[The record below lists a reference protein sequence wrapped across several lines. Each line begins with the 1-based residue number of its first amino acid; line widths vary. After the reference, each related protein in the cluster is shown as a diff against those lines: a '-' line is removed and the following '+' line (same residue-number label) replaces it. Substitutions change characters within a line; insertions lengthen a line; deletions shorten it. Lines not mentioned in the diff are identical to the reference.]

1 MEWAGQTYSSP
12 PLRAV
17 AWRSRTPTRV
27 GCSNEF
33 VAPRV
38 RAVHLPAAHL
48 ARHVRARHLDGRGQ
62 VPIAVAVDQRDRDL
76 AAGLVAAG
84 DRVDHRERPQ
94 VRDVVHAPAA
104 RVHLPL
110 GRQDVLRAVD
120 VHVEG
125 DRPGVLGVES
135 ERVVDR
141 LQEQTLAAR
150 EDRGDRV
157 HELGE
162 VGHADHPAVADEAV
176 EVRGHREGVGEG
188 VALLHPTH
196 PVLVAAGP
204 PPYVPLV
211 EGDVDRVG
219 DLLHVADPLDQRR
232 ADAHR
237 ALGLV

>member
-104 RVHLPL
+104 RD
-110 GRQDVLRAVD
+110 RQRWALTA
-120 VHVEG
+120 
-125 DRPGVLGVES
+125 
-135 ERVVDR
+135 
-141 LQEQTLAAR
+141 
-150 EDRGDRV
+150 
-157 HELGE
+157 
-162 VGHADHPAVADEAV
+162 
-176 EVRGHREGVGEG
+176 
-188 VALLHPTH
+188 ALLALAMLWLSPIAWVVVTSLK
-196 PVLVAAGP
+196 PSEDIIRLP
-204 PPYVPLV
+204 PEWIPWPAT
-211 EGDVDRVG
+211 G
-219 DLLHVADPLDQRR
+219 AQ
-232 ADAHR
+232 
-237 ALGLV
+237 